1 MNYGVIG
8 SGNISLRHIE
18 NILKVD
24 PQAKVSLLTREKS
37 FSEEKREK
45 FQSVTNI
52 FFNAKDLLDSKPK
65 AIFICSPASS
75 HIEQAIFYANHGI
88 DIFIEKP
95 LSNKLIGVDEL
106 SRIIYKNKIISMV
119 GYVLRFSSSLN
130 YFRKCLQ
137 EEIAGEIYRV
147 NCSCSSFLPDWR
159 PHIDYT
165 KSVSSNSELGGGV
178 ILEVSHEIDYLRWI
192 FGEPKLLYS
201 YNAKFSQLNIDVE
214 DYAFFLMQ
222 FINNQKKR
230 FMCEV
235 ALDFF
240 TKQKQRKCIVIGDK
254 GVLEWNGV
262 NNNVTF
268 FNNKTS
274 IKEQIFDGSAI
285 TLNDM
290 YLNQTQHFLN
300 CIETRNRSE
309 IDILEGVST
318 LRILLEAK
326 NKS

>member
-1 MNYGVIG
+1 MKKKILIIG
-8 SGNISLRHIE
+8 FGSIGKRHAKLLKNFKSISKIYILTKQNCGNFRKIKHISEVRNINPDYILICSRTSNHFKHLSYLEKNIS
-18 NILKVD
+18 NKTILV
-24 PQAKVSLLTREKS
+24 
-37 FSEEKREK
+37 
-45 FQSVTNI
+45 
-52 FFNAKDLLDSKPK
+52 
-65 AIFICSPASS
+65 
-75 HIEQAIFYANHGI
+75 
-88 DIFIEKP
+88 EKP
-95 LSNKLIGVDEL
+95 LFKDVRKLKIK
-106 SRIIYKNKIISMV
+106 KNKVFV
-119 GYVLRFSSSLN
+119 GYNLRYHPIIQFIKKYVNNKKLFSANVICHSYLPN
-130 YFRKCLQ
+130 WRK
-137 EEIAGEIYRV
+137 
-147 NCSCSSFLPDWR
+147 N
-159 PHIDYT
+159 IDYT
-165 KSVSSNSELGGGV
+165 ESNSAKKTYGGGAL
-178 ILEVSHEIDYLRWI
+178 LELSHEIDYLRWI

>member
-1 MNYGVIG
+1 
-8 SGNISLRHIE
+8 
-18 NILKVD
+18 
-24 PQAKVSLLTREKS
+24 
-37 FSEEKREK
+37 
-45 FQSVTNI
+45 
-52 FFNAKDLLDSKPK
+52 
-65 AIFICSPASS
+65 
-75 HIEQAIFYANHGI
+75 
-88 DIFIEKP
+88 
-95 LSNKLIGVDEL
+95 
-106 SRIIYKNKIISMV
+106 
-119 GYVLRFSSSLN
+119 
-130 YFRKCLQ
+130 
-137 EEIAGEIYRV
+137 
-147 NCSCSSFLPDWR
+147 
-159 PHIDYT
+159 
-165 KSVSSNSELGGGV
+165 
-178 ILEVSHEIDYLRWI
+178 
-192 FGEPKLLYS
+192 
-201 YNAKFSQLNIDVE
+201 
-214 DYAFFLMQ
+214 
-222 FINNQKKR
+222 
-230 FMCEV
+230 MCEV